1 MYDKMFIFC
10 ITICFTIRGSLSSTF
25 TIRIPEE
32 LKKKMKEFK
41 VEWSV
46 EVRGFIEERIRQL
59 ELMKLIKEVE
69 LRSERRRVGVN
80 SAEMIREDRER

>member
-1 MYDKMFIFC
+1 
-10 ITICFTIRGSLSSTF
+10 LSSTF

>member
-1 MYDKMFIFC
+1 MFIFC
-10 ITICFTIRGSLSSTF
+10 ITICLTSSGILSSTF

-41 VEWSV
+41 IEWSV
-46 EVRGFIEERIRQL
+46 EVRRFIEERIRQL

-69 LRSERRRVGVN
+69 FRSEGRRVSVD
-80 SAEMIREDRER
+80 SAELIREDRER

>member
-1 MYDKMFIFC
+1 MFIFC
-10 ITICFTIRGSLSSTF
+10 ITICLTPSGILSSTF

-41 VEWSV
+41 IEWSV
-46 EVRGFIEERIRQL
+46 EVRRFIEERIRQL

-69 LRSERRRVGVN
+69 FRSEGRRVSVD

>member
-1 MYDKMFIFC
+1 M
-10 ITICFTIRGSLSSTF
+10 SSTF

-41 VEWSV
+41 IEWSV
-46 EVRGFIEERIRQL
+46 EVRRFIEERIRQL

-69 LRSERRRVGVN
+69 FRSEGRRVSVD